1 MCLLIYNNLFFLS
14 VKISVYHFLS
24 ARLHVCTFVLLWL
37 LSALFMSQDDEIR
50 AVYGSIFP
58 SITAAVAACGFVAQ
72 EQQLHTSGALLS
84 PVAG

>member
-1 MCLLIYNNLFFLS
+1 MLLL
-14 VKISVYHFLS
+14 
-24 ARLHVCTFVLLWL
+24 L

-50 AVYGSIFP
+50 AVYGSIFS

-84 PVAG
+84 PVAV